1 MIKGRGQVCVEYR
14 DKKDEKGVR
23 MWKLAIDLGSAMTKI
38 YRADTSSGIVLAEP
52 SCVAVA
58 GAEQEVKA
66 IGKEA
71 KNLIGKTAEFTS
83 IIYPV
88 YEGEIVD
95 MKLAAAML
103 KEFFARIGV
112 KHAALRRAQILL
124 GVPCGASARLLGD
137 YAALAEE
144 CGLKK
149 VYFVEQPY
157 LAAVGAG
164 AVLSDSDPVF
174 SIDIGGGV
182 TNVAVVSA
190 DGIIAGISMNIGGNN
205 MDANI
210 MQKVAK
216 VNGLRI
222 GALTAER
229 IKNELGS
236 LSPNARGSIVAEGSS
251 VESLRPAS
259 ASVQAADLCECIRV
273 YIDKV
278 IEYAGAVLRK
288 LPAEVA
294 ATVNRNGVFLSGGV
308 MKIPHL
314 PQYIGAKLEMRQ
326 HVCEEPQF
334 ATVLGGGGVI
344 RDKDLLTRFSKE
356 LDG

>member
-1 MIKGRGQVCVEYR
+1 
-14 DKKDEKGVR
+14 
-23 MWKLAIDLGSAMTKI
+23 MWKLAIDLGSSVTKI
-38 YRADTSSGIVLAEP
+38 YRADTSNGIVLAEP
-52 SCVAVA
+52 SCVAIA
-58 GAEQEVKA
+58 GSQAGLSDDEREIKA
-66 IGKEA
+66 IGKDA
-71 KNLIGKTAEFTS
+71 KNLIGKTAEFTN
-83 IIYPV
+83 IVYPV

-95 MKLAAAML
+95 MRLAVAML
-103 KEFFARIGV
+103 KQFLARIGV
-112 KHAALRRAQILL
+112 KSSSLRRAQILL
-124 GVPCGASARLLGD
+124 SVPCGASAKVIGE
-137 YAALAEE
+137 YATLAEE

-174 SIDIGGGV
+174 CIDIGGGV
-182 TNVAVVSA
+182 TNVAVVSG
-190 DGIIAGISMNIGGNN
+190 DGIISGISMNIGGNN

-210 MQKVAK
+210 LEKVAK

-229 IKNELGS
+229 MKNELGS
-236 LSPNARGSIVAEGSS
+236 LSQNARGEIVAEGSS
-251 VESLRPAS
+251 VETCRPA
-259 ASVQAADLCECIRV
+259 ATSVQASELTDCIRV

-278 IEYAGAVLRK
+278 LEYAGVVLGK

-294 ATVNRNGVFLSGGV
+294 ATVNRNGVYLSGGV
-308 MKIPHL
+308 MKIPYL
-314 PQYIGAKLEMRQ
+314 PQYIGGKLEMRY

-344 RDKDLLTRFSKE
+344 RDKDMLCHFSRE
-356 LDG
+356 IEE

>member
-1 MIKGRGQVCVEYR
+1 
-14 DKKDEKGVR
+14 
-23 MWKLAIDLGSAMTKI
+23 MWKLAIDLGSSMTKI

-58 GAEQEVKA
+58 GGDKEIKA

-71 KNLIGKTAEFTS
+71 KNLIGKTAEYTS

-95 MKLAAAML
+95 MRLAAAML
-103 KEFFARIGV
+103 KDLFVRIGI
-112 KHAALRRAQILL
+112 KRAALSRAQVLL
-124 GVPCGASARLLGD
+124 SVPCGATAQTLSD
-137 YAALAEE
+137 YASLAEE

-149 VYFVEQPY
+149 VFFVEQPY

-174 SIDIGGGV
+174 CIDVGGGV
-182 TNVAVVSA
+182 TNIAVVSA
-190 DGIIAGISMNIGGNN
+190 DGIIAGLSMNIGGNN

-210 MQKVAK
+210 LNKVAR

-222 GALTAER
+222 GSLTAEK
-229 IKNELGS
+229 IKNEIGS
-236 LSPNARGSIVAEGSS
+236 LSANARGTMVAEGSS
-251 VESLRPAS
+251 VETCRPA
-259 ASVQAADLCECIRV
+259 AVSVQAADLTDCIRV
-273 YIDKV
+273 YIDK
-278 IEYAGAVLRK
+278 ILEYAGAVLKK

-294 ATVNRNGVFLSGGV
+294 AAVNRNGVYLSGGV
-308 MKIPHL
+308 MKLSYL
-314 PQYIGAKLEMRQ
+314 PQYIGMKMEMRY

-334 ATVLGGGGVI
+334 ATVLGGGAVA
-344 RDKDLLTRFSKE
+344 RDRDLLVQFAKDAE
-356 LDG
+356 